1 MSDSQAMQTAPPV
14 GELRGCISHYW
25 LSRDNCHDTH
35 AVLPDGAV
43 DVVFALGRSGLQ
55 TTVYGTT
62 TARTDLML
70 EPDAH
75 YLGIRFR
82 PGQSRWFLEVSAAEL
97 RDRCVPTD
105 GLWPGWTT
113 EVAAAVMANG
123 DWAALDRMLFSLRSC
138 RYRAGARIDQVIEH
152 MGALHGRVRIS
163 DLGTMAGVG
172 QRQFERQ
179 FIDSVGVP
187 PKQYAEI
194 LRFRRALTLVTR
206 TTTPLAHIAADM
218 GYADQS
224 HLTRQFA
231 RLAGLSPARARRHVG
246 FVQDDPGGNQ
256 NNQVSI
262 NP

>member
-1 MSDSQAMQTAPPV
+1 MSDSLAMQTASPV
-14 GELRGCISHYW
+14 RELRGCISHYW
-25 LSRDNCHDTH
+25 LSRYNRHQAHT
-35 AVLPDGAV
+35 VLPDGAV
-43 DVVFALGRSGLQ
+43 DVVFAWGRRGLQ
-55 TTVYGTT
+55 TAVYGTT

-105 GLWPGWTT
+105 GLWPGWTN
-113 EVAAAVMANG
+113 EVAAAVMADG
-123 DWAALDRMLFSLRSC
+123 DWAALDRMLSSLRSC
-138 RYRAGARIDQVIEH
+138 RYRAGARIDRVIEH

-163 DLGTMAGVG
+163 DLATMAGVG

-179 FIDSVGVP
+179 FMDSVGVP

-206 TTTPLAHIAADM
+206 TTTPLAHIAADV

-231 RLAGLSPARARRHVG
+231 RLAGLSPARARRYVG
-246 FVQDDPGGNQ
+246 FVQDDPGVNQ
-256 NNQVSI
+256 NNQESI